1 MSASD
6 VGKVARARMS
16 HVCHLS
22 IKKTD
27 VICLFTFFLF
37 VIKRSGLEK
46 NVCEYIF
53 GSFNKN
59 LVIIVSKSITKII

>member
-6 VGKVARARMS
+6 VEKFARARMS

-27 VICLFTFFLF
+27 VICLFTFFIF

-46 NVCEYIF
+46 KFVSIF
-53 GSFNKN
+53 GSFNEN
-59 LVIIVSKSITKII
+59 LVIIISKSINKII